1 MKVSLERLR
10 SIWPSIDIGRH
21 LLVDCSLFFFCWHVY
36 VLMGGDVIFI
46 CLGESKAATLVFF
59 LIGVTEWNLYQLIYW
74 NLFRMKRGAL
84 KRSARHIS
92 VVLVVLVC
100 ATVGIWTWDSN
111 PTMAFLPRESQIL
124 KLETGLT
131 MTLKLLFLPH
141 QSKILYGQKESIFL
155 STL

>member
-1 MKVSLERLR
+1 MKSRTA
-10 SIWPSIDIGRH
+10 H
-21 LLVDCSLFFFCWHVY
+21 LLEFF
-36 VLMGGDVIFI
+36 
-46 CLGESKAATLVFF
+46 
-59 LIGVTEWNLYQLIYW
+59 
-74 NLFRMKRGAL
+74 FRMKRGAL

-111 PTMAFLPRESQIL
+111 PTTAFLPPESRIL

-141 QSKILYGQKESIFL
+141 TVMSVQCWNNATLILYDTKIFEI
-155 STL
+155 

>member
-1 MKVSLERLR
+1 
-10 SIWPSIDIGRH
+10 
-21 LLVDCSLFFFCWHVY
+21 
-36 VLMGGDVIFI
+36 
-46 CLGESKAATLVFF
+46 
-59 LIGVTEWNLYQLIYW
+59 
-74 NLFRMKRGAL
+74 MKRGAL